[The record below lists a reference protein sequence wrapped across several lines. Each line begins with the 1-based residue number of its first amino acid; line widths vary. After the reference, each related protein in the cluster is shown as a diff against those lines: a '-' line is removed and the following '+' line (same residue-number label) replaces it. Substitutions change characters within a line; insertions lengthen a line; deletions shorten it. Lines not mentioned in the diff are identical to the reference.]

1 MKRQAAN
8 GTLQAATVRNELLRH
23 VEAAVKALR
32 TRNPSDKQIHH
43 ARRQLK
49 RARANL
55 RLLRDAIG
63 KAVYTRENIVLRDA
77 ARPLSGVR
85 DAAVLRATA
94 DTMINAARR
103 GPRRR
108 LLLKVRQAL
117 EQARREARAELRMMK
132 ATRESVACLIAAAAR
147 MRKWRIYQSDRA
159 SVRSGL
165 QRIYRRGRE
174 SLAIACVDPTI
185 ENLHEWRKQVKYL
198 GHSMEVW
205 QSHNANGMKSL
216 VKRADKV
223 ADLLGT
229 DHDLAV
235 FEERLEKLD
244 SPHPIRPIITRNI
257 AERRC
262 DLRDNALRKGRRL
275 FKVKPRSFVR
285 GIAEQG

>member
-1 MKRQAAN
+1 MKQQAAN
-8 GTLQAATVRNELLRH
+8 GTLQAATVRDELLRH

-43 ARRQLK
+43 ARKQLK

-63 KAVYTRENIVLRDA
+63 KAVYTRENVVLRDA

-117 EQARREARAELRMMK
+117 EQARREARAKLRMMK

-205 QSHNANGMKSL
+205 QSHNTNGMKSL

-244 SPHPIRPIITRNI
+244 SPHPIRPTITRNI